1 MAVLREIVCARVGL
15 LFEQFV
21 DASHFVDCLVK
32 VEVQFGYDAQLMAL
46 HMSHLAADLGCV
58 VLHLSNRASHFV
70 LWKYAQVNVCNTEVR

>member
-46 HMSHLAADLGCV
+46 HMSHFAADFRGIFLYLCNGAC
-58 VLHLSNRASHFV
+58 HFI
-70 LWKYAQVNVCNTEVR
+70 LWEYAQINMCNAQIR